1 MKAKILVYAL
11 PALVLTTIHL
21 AQAQQGG
28 VYHVGVPSLGESSSL
43 QGWRERSVMTV
54 PTAIDFNIA
63 YPFGARKGVP
73 HG

>member
-21 AQAQQGG
+21 AQAQLGG

-43 QGWRERSVMTV
+43 QGC
-54 PTAIDFNIA
+54 A
-63 YPFGARKGVP
+63 GAVSNDRP
-73 HG
+73 YRD

>member
-1 MKAKILVYAL
+1 MKAKIFVYAP

-43 QGWRERSVMTV
+43 QGCR
-54 PTAIDFNIA
+54 A
-63 YPFGARKGVP
+63 GAVSDDRP
-73 HG
+73 YRD